1 MSLAHNVFIRN
12 LNAIYL
18 QAPNIKLPL
27 DIRDFL
33 IFCQTFV
40 EAIHHHHKVE
50 EKYFFPAIE
59 EYTGSK
65 GLMEVNVHQ
74 HEAFEAGL
82 DKFTEYVG
90 AAAPEEFDGKK
101 LIEIIDSFGE
111 VLMGH
116 LNDEINTLLGL
127 EEYGGEKLRA
137 AWDLLE
143 KKIQGE
149 LGFKDMVLPT
159 RDSVGL
165 FRAWTNIEDGTD
177 LI

>member
-1 MSLAHNVFIRN
+1 
-12 LNAIYL
+12 
-18 QAPNIKLPL
+18 
-27 DIRDFL
+27 
-33 IFCQTFV
+33 
-40 EAIHHHHKVE
+40 
-50 EKYFFPAIE
+50 
-59 EYTGSK
+59 
-65 GLMEVNVHQ
+65 MEVNVHQ
-74 HEAFEAGL
+74 HEAFEQGL

-90 AAAPEEFDGKK
+90 AATPEEFDGKK

-149 LGFKDMVLPT
+149 LQFKDMVWPT
-159 RDSVGL
+159 RDSLGL